1 MEQVLLA
8 ALAVAFVISLIDY
21 WVDLKF
27 IRIVLSVVLAAG
39 ALVALDSADLDAGL
53 AEWLTLSLAAG
64 FVAISAIQVL
74 ERVTRIAVSYRGR

>member
-39 ALVALDSADLDAGL
+39 ALVALESADLDAGL